1 MAIKLGKAKAA
12 AASMTTAIADAVE
25 AEAVAAVVADANLN
39 AFAKTALA
47 DSNGGGGGGGGGG
60 SGNDGDDDFSD
71 SLATDNDF
79 LDRHKFAENQTAVV
93 AFKGQRREQLHQTS
107 AMVLHS
113 GVSICKRSFE

>member
-60 SGNDGDDDFSD
+60 NDGDDDFSD
-71 SLATDNDF
+71 SLATDNNF